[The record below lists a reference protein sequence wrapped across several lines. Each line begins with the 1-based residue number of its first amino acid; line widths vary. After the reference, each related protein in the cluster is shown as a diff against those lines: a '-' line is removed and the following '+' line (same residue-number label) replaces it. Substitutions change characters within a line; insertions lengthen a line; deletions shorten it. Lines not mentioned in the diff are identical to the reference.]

1 MTSIPSNNFQVPKRP
16 YAVFISNKGSNS
28 FADEKPINIPSCRA
42 CGNRMMEPLESEQVY
57 ICCGCGK
64 RVPMSVFQSQPAATS
79 TTKEGGGASGGGG
92 IRVTGGVSTT
102 QSQKKNIVFAQPK
115 RVSLRK

>member
-79 TTKEGGGASGGGG
+79 TTTTTTSSTTKEGGGASGGGG
-92 IRVTGGVSTT
+92 
-102 QSQKKNIVFAQPK
+102 
-115 RVSLRK
+115 